1 MHAVCTVFFLYFLAS
16 SSFIRYSYVN
26 LWGFFFV
33 PCSSIKILQ
42 IQKKHWNAYNKFYI
56 LTTGRCPPWT
66 ISSAYNKH
74 WYSSA
79 LLSFWLPLVILSCEL
94 YLTVYN
100 VFLIG
105 SLKHITCVGYC
116 FTGWDST
123 SKFYQLATSLEFSF
137 LKSDVA
143 IFNHYW
149 SHNLWTFC
157 IIKYWNVKML
167 SERSS
172 KIVGEGYLNGMSWKN
187 HWKEP
192 GEAPNSCLWRL
203 ARL

>member
-1 MHAVCTVFFLYFLAS
+1 MHTVCTVYIYFFAS
-16 SSFIRYSYVN
+16 SSFTKYSYVN
-26 LWGFFFV
+26 LWVFFS
-33 PCSSIKILQ
+33 CSSIKILQ

-56 LTTGRCPPWT
+56 LTRGRCPPWT

-79 LLSFWLPLVILSCEL
+79 LLSFWFPLVILSCEL

-116 FTGWDST
+116 FMGWDST
-123 SKFYQLATSLEFSF
+123 SKLYQLVTSLEFF
-137 LKSDVA
+137 KKKSDVA

-172 KIVGEGYLNGMSWKN
+172 KIVGEGYFNGMSWKN

-192 GEAPNSCLWRL
+192 SEALNSCLWRL
-203 ARL
+203 AVL